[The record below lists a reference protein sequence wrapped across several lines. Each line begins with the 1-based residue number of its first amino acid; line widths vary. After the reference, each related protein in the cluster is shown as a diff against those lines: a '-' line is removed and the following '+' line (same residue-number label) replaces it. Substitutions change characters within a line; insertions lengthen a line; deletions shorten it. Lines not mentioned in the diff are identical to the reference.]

1 VSDGGR
7 FGLQAL
13 IASRHGRSLVQSP
26 TQKVTTMASQTLPA
40 SAFKNP
46 AMALSGVVDYE
57 MYREFRQQFDNA
69 SEPQQAKNLA
79 LIEAVL

>member
-40 SAFKNP
+40 SGFKNP
-46 AMALSGVVDYE
+46 AIAPSGVVDDE
-57 MYREFRQQFDNA
+57 MYRKFCQQFDNA
-69 SEPQQAKNLA
+69 SEAQEAKNLG
-79 LIEAVL
+79 LIEAAL